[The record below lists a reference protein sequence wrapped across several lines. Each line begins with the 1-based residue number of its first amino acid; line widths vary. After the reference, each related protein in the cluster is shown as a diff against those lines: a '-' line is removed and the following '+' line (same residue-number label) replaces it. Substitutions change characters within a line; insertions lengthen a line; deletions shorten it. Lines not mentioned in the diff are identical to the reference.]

1 MRERVTSERLQEFM
15 RVLGDRLTQQT
26 RVFLVGGATA
36 VLLGW
41 RSSTID
47 IDLKVIPDSDESLQ
61 LFSILKDRL
70 DVNIEL
76 ASPDDFIP
84 ALPGWEERSIFIA
97 QVGKVTFLHY
107 DFYAQ
112 ALAKIE
118 RGHDFDLSDVHHL
131 LKAQLI
137 DPTKLMQLFSQIED
151 KLFRYPAVNPEVF
164 RRAVE
169 LAVSEAGQ

>member
-15 RVLGDRLTQQT
+15 RILGDRLTQQT

-36 VLLGW
+36 VLFGW
-41 RSSTID
+41 RNATID

-76 ASPDDFIP
+76 ASPVIP
-84 ALPGWEERSIFIA
+84 ALPGWEERSSFIA

-118 RGHDFDLSDVHHL
+118 RGHDFDLSDLHHL
-131 LKAQLI
+131 LKARLI
-137 DPTKLMQLFSQIED
+137 DAKKLMQLFSQVED
-151 KLFRYPAVNPEVF
+151 QLFRYPAVNPEVF
-164 RRAVE
+164 RRAVKQV
-169 LAVSEAGQ
+169 VSEAGQ